1 MSKIPK
7 LFEKMKSLRNILVHR
22 YGKIQDGI
30 VFEILIERLDD
41 FSEIE
46 EIIINILKVNEIK

>member
-1 MSKIPK
+1 
-7 LFEKMKSLRNILVHR
+7 MKSLRNILVHR